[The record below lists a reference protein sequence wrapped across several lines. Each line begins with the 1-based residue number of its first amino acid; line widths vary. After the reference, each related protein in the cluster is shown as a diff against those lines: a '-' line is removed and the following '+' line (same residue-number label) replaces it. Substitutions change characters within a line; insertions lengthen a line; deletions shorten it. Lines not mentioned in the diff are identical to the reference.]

1 MTAVLMKGCA
11 GWKEEPQKWATGDS
25 CLQAARAW
33 GPAEKPPVWL
43 SRPLES
49 EMPIWLGQLPR

>member
-1 MTAVLMKGCA
+1 MTAVLLTAVCWLEGRTSAMGSSGLVPPGSKGM
-11 GWKEEPQKWATGDS
+11 
-25 CLQAARAW
+25 

-49 EMPIWLGQLPR
+49 GMPIWLGYLPR